1 MESEHMIFV
10 YGTLRSGH
18 SNHHLLKD
26 ANSYGVGNTAKN
38 YSMYLIS
45 GYPYITSFEPRYPIV
60 GELYGIDGSTL
71 SVLDKMEGHPRHYE
85 RSEITVIVGERQ
97 YTAWMYFK
105 DPPGILVPHGDFSN
119 TTYGKNR

>member
-1 MESEHMIFV
+1 MESKHLIFV

-26 ANSYGVGNTAKN
+26 ANSYGAGTTVGQ

-45 GYPYITSFEPRYPIV
+45 GYPYVTSFEPRYQII
-60 GELYGIDGSTL
+60 GELYEIDSDTL

-85 RSEITVIVGERQ
+85 RREVLVISGGTQ

-105 DPPGILVPHGDFSN
+105 DPPGVLAPNGDFSK
-119 TTYGKNR
+119 TTYGKSR

>member
-1 MESEHMIFV
+1 MESKHLVFV

-26 ANSYGVGNTAKN
+26 ATSYGVGNTAEE

-45 GYPYITSFEPRYPIV
+45 GYPYVTSFEPRYPIV
-60 GELYGIDGSTL
+60 GELYGVDGTTL

-85 RSEITVIVGERQ
+85 RREISVIVGENQ
-97 YTAWMYFK
+97 YTAWLYFK
-105 DPPGILVPHGDFSN
+105 DPPGILVSNGDFSK

>member
-1 MESEHMIFV
+1 MESMHFVFV

-26 ANSYGVGNTAKN
+26 ANYYGAGNTAEN

-45 GYPYITSFEPRYPIV
+45 GFPYVTSFEPRYPIV
-60 GELYGIDGSTL
+60 GELYGIDADTL

-85 RSEITVIVGERQ
+85 RREISVIVGKNQ

-105 DPPGILVPHGDFSN
+105 DPPGTLLLNGDFSK

>member
-1 MESEHMIFV
+1 MDSKHLVFV

-18 SNHHLLKD
+18 SNHHLMKG
-26 ANSYGVGNTAKN
+26 ANSYGVGNTAEN

-45 GYPYITSFEPRYPIV
+45 GYPYVTSFEPRYPII
-60 GELYGIDGSTL
+60 GELYGIDGGTL

-85 RSEITVIVGERQ
+85 RREVSVIVGGNQ

-105 DPPGILVPHGDFSN
+105 DPPGVLVPNGDFS
-119 TTYGKNR
+119 TTAYGESR